1 MAMFAPS
8 HPGEI
13 VRELIEGLREET
25 GARLTIEEVAL
36 SLGTTRKTLSAILN
50 QHQSITPDMAL
61 RLAAAFR
68 NTTAELWLT
77 LQERYDLAL
86 ARQRVS
92 LVNVR
97 VLWEPV
103 AS

>member
-1 MAMFAPS
+1 MAMFAPV

-13 VRELIEGLREET
+13 VRELIDGLRETT
-25 GARLTIEEVAL
+25 GESLTIEVIAV

-50 QHQSITPDMAL
+50 QRQGITPDMAL

-68 NTTAELWLT
+68 NTTPELWLT
-77 LQERYDLAL
+77 LQERYDLAQ

-92 LVNVR
+92 LANVR
-97 VLWEPV
+97 VLWEPT
-103 AS
+103 AA

>member
-1 MAMFAPS
+1 MPMFAPA

-13 VRELIEGLREET
+13 VRELIEGLRETSSEPF
-25 GARLTIEEVAL
+25 TIEQVAQ

-50 QHQSITPDMAL
+50 QHQSVTPDMAL

-68 NTTAELWLT
+68 NTTPELWLT
-77 LQERYDLAL
+77 LQERYDLAQ

-92 LVNVR
+92 LANVR

-103 AS
+103 TA